1 MATIDLSHTAIP
13 VLITSL
19 RCLANL
25 SEPEYDLQQN
35 TSTSTEHITTC
46 DQDWLCYNHLSHAQ
60 ETSPKHEFSGDA
72 MRMKKT
78 DRRVCIRLLSDD
90 VGTRTN
96 ERE

>member
-1 MATIDLSHTAIP
+1 MTYNKTPPPPPSTSPPVIKIGFVTIT
-13 VLITSL
+13 
-19 RCLANL
+19 LAN
-25 SEPEYDLQQN
+25 
-35 TSTSTEHITTC
+35 
-46 DQDWLCYNHLSHAQ
+46 AQ
-60 ETSPKHEFSGDA
+60 ETSPEHEFSGDG